1 MVCEFLEWSRRIV
14 TFAFFR
20 LVDLDCMFR
29 MDRVVLVVWLG
40 GDVGGLGSV
49 GVLDGCAFAAA
60 GGLCGLGGLC
70 DLK

>member
-49 GVLDGCAFAAA
+49 GVL
-60 GGLCGLGGLC
+60 GGVRLLLWVACVAWVVFVV
-70 DLK
+70 